1 MLYLYCEENES
12 KQKEAGL
19 FKKMRVKGPKFYTI
33 DRTCQAS
40 TIPSD
45 KFKFAEKIW
54 FWFED
59 DDDDGG
65 KGRCRLL
72 ITFLTFQV
80 WLIFRSDARNKN

>member
-45 KFKFAEKIW
+45 KFKFAEKI
-54 FWFED
+54 
-59 DDDDGG
+59 
-65 KGRCRLL
+65 
-72 ITFLTFQV
+72 
-80 WLIFRSDARNKN
+80 